1 MVMRVVVLVVGG
13 WLAFVS
19 SLPVLAQM
27 PDDFVSTSSPSSPG
41 DMLDD
46 AMAGDPMGESEMSD
60 LTPPPPR

>member
-1 MVMRVVVLVVGG
+1 MLMRVVVLVVCG

-27 PDDFVSTSSPSSPG
+27 PDDFISTASPS

-60 LTPPPPR
+60 LNPPPR